1 MKRIPTSSCEAGF
14 TLIEVLAALVLASL
28 ILLSLN
34 MAMSAVGKGTDH
46 TRRSLG
52 EQSELGAAVDI
63 FGRDV
68 ARIAKIR
75 RPAKPGDFAGYVFDG
90 RSDAIVYP
98 LREKEG
104 LTDPGLFLVRL
115 SVQRKDGQTTLLR
128 ERAPLP
134 MGDQAALPQWRDRV
148 ELLKGPYDI
157 DFAYRAQRT
166 GQRDWNGSWQA
177 AEAMPEQIRLTI
189 TNRATDRLRV
199 PGFVQSLAIDSEVE
213 CAGNREAR
221 CGTAVPEGAPQ

>member
-1 MKRIPTSSCEAGF
+1 MTRLRPSRREAGF
-14 TLIEVLAALVLASL
+14 TLIEVLAGLVLASL
-28 ILLSLN
+28 ILVSLN

-52 EQSELGAAVDI
+52 EQAELGSAVDI

-98 LREKEG
+98 LREEEG
-104 LTDPGLFLVRL
+104 LTSPGLYLVRL

-134 MGDQAALPQWRDRV
+134 AGDTSALPQWRDGV
-148 ELLKGPYDI
+148 ALLTGPYDI
-157 DFAYRAQRT
+157 EFAYRAQRS
-166 GQRDWNGSWQA
+166 GQREWNGSWQA
-177 AEAMPEQIRLTI
+177 AETMPEQIRLTI
-189 TNRATDRLRV
+189 TNRATGRLRV
-199 PGFVQSLAIDSEVE
+199 PGFVQSLAIDSEVD

-221 CGTAVPEGAPQ
+221 CGTAEPSEATQ

>member
-1 MKRIPTSSCEAGF
+1 MKTPRPSRREAGF
-14 TLIEVLAALVLASL
+14 TLIEVLAGLVLASL
-28 ILLSLN
+28 ILVSLN

-52 EQSELGAAVDI
+52 EQAELGAAVDV

-75 RPAKPGDFAGYVFDG
+75 RAAKPGDFAGYVFDG

-98 LREKEG
+98 LREEAG
-104 LTDPGLFLVRL
+104 LEDPGLYLVRL
-115 SVQRKDGQTTLLR
+115 SVQRKNGQTSLLR

-134 MGDQAALPQWRDRV
+134 ARDEGALPQWRDPV
-148 ELLKGPYDI
+148 ELLTGPYDI
-157 DFAYRAQRT
+157 AFAYRAQRS
-166 GQRDWNGSWQA
+166 GVRDWNSSWQA

-189 TNRATDRLRV
+189 TNRATGRLRV
-199 PGFVQSLAIDSEVE
+199 PGFVQSLAVDSEVD

-221 CGTAVPEGAPQ
+221 CGTAVPEGATQ

>member
-1 MKRIPTSSCEAGF
+1 MKVRAARRREAGF
-14 TLIEVLAALVLASL
+14 TLVEVLAALALSSLVLV
-28 ILLSLN
+28 SLN
-34 MAMSAVGKGTDH
+34 MAMSAVGKGSDH

-90 RSDAIVYP
+90 RSDSIVYP
-98 LREKEG
+98 LREEAG
-104 LTDPGLFLVRL
+104 LTAPGLFLVRL
-115 SVQRKDGQTTLLR
+115 SVQRKDGVVTLVR

-134 MGDQAALPQWRDRV
+134 AEDTGALPQWGDAV
-148 ELLKGPYDI
+148 ELLSGPYDI

-166 GQRDWNGSWQA
+166 GARDWSSSWQA

-189 TNRATDRLRV
+189 TNRETDRLRV
-199 PGFVQSLAIDSEVE
+199 PGFVQALAIDSEVD

-221 CGTAVPEGAPQ
+221 CGTAEPAGATQ

>member
-1 MKRIPTSSCEAGF
+1 MKNFPAPGDEAGF
-14 TLIEVLAALVLASL
+14 TLIEVLASLVLASL

-34 MAMSAVGKGTDH
+34 MAMSAVGNGTDH

-90 RSDAIVYP
+90 RSDVIVYP

-104 LTDPGLFLVRL
+104 LTDPGLYLVRL
-115 SVQRKDGQTTLLR
+115 SVQRRDGQTTLLR

-134 MGDQAALPQWRDRV
+134 TGDSAALPQWRDPV

-157 DFAYRAQRT
+157 DFAYRAQRS

-177 AEAMPEQIRLTI
+177 SEAMPEQIRLTI

-221 CGTAVPEGAPQ
+221 CGTAVPEGASQ